1 MLGYDDVP
9 MLPPSPLS
17 GLVRL
22 LLFFCLVD
30 VIRVPAHHLLLAHPS
45 LKLRKRHL

>member
-1 MLGYDDVP
+1 MFLCYRP
-9 MLPPSPLS
+9 RMLS
-17 GLVRL
+17 GLVRPSL
-22 LLFFCLVD
+22 LFCLVD